1 MAQTDG
7 SIVIDTEINSD
18 GLRAGGKEI
27 ETTLRKTANNLNDVS
42 KEVKLTLNK
51 QIDSFSKLNREYA
64 RQSEKVGELKRKV
77 AEYGNQKIPTVEYK
91 TLQEEIETTT
101 GKMNELIKAQEWF
114 ASNGGD
120 INSNTYKEQQRYVDE
135 WANSIKNAKEKL
147 IDLEK
152 NGKAFKNS
160 ENVELPKA
168 DIEKLAVA
176 EKELAAEEDKL
187 TTINDRLN
195 TSYMLIK
202 NSIKDY
208 GGAISSVSEKTGF
221 LESMFNG
228 VKIAAHTQTLILEKM
243 GKVLR
248 ELPLNIVRKSA
259 DALKNSFLRLGNA
272 IKGAFTNKISSILS
286 RMKSGIFGINR
297 ASDKTSMSM
306 GRMLKM
312 SLLMSVAFRAFSLVM
327 SGIKDGFDNLSQYSG
342 ETNNSLSSLWSSLV
356 RLQNSLAT
364 AFAPILSIVAPI
376 LSKFID
382 MISTAASYVSMFF
395 AFLSGKKTYT
405 KAIAVQKD
413 YAKSLDKTASSA
425 KKDADSTK
433 DVADATEDATDATED
448 YLSPLDDLNRYTEQQ
463 DKNNSGSKNP
473 SSSTPNTGGGS
484 GTSPM
489 FEEVAISD
497 IPILEKLKNILSKIF
512 KPFKEAWDKEGK
524 NTIDAAKYA
533 FISLGELAKSVGKSF
548 LEVWTNGTGTKTL
561 TLMLQIAQNI
571 LLTVGNIAQRLNEA
585 WNTNSIGTKIIQ
597 NIFNLLNIILGTIEK
612 ITADTAEWASK
623 LNFTPLLNSINAL
636 LVALQPLTKNIG
648 DGLEWL
654 WKNILLPIAGW
665 TITDALP
672 SFLNMIASALN
683 AINAVIELLKPLW
696 DWFWNNVLKPVGV
709 WTGQAFIDAMNKITD
724 LLNQFSDWCS
734 NNKAVVR
741 GITEAVALFFA
752 AWTGIEI
759 LSFIQQ
765 SGGLISTLGM
775 IKDAI
780 VGCTLAKLADKAET
794 IALTA
799 MYAKDFVVSLA
810 SGTAEL
816 IKQAAQF
823 VINTGLKIADTA
835 AQVAMTAATLAWN
848 AVCVIATGLTT
859 ALGVAIGFLTSP
871 IGLAIVAI
879 TAIIAAGV
887 LLYKNWD
894 VVKNKATELC
904 DAVKVRFQQLSTWIS
919 SVFARD
925 WSKQFGII
933 GDYMNGWTKNIKN
946 IIDSIKQIFNGMVT
960 FVSSVLSGNW
970 RRAWEGIKQI
980 FSGIWN
986 TMASVI
992 KSPVNLIISFMNA
1005 MLRGFQRMQN
1015 GFASAMN
1022 HMNIRLPK
1030 WLQDFTG
1037 WSSVGFN
1044 IGYWSPNYIP
1054 YLAKGAVIPPN
1065 KEFMAVLGDQK
1076 NGNNIEA
1083 PEILIRQIVREESGG
1098 GQKQRIEIPV
1108 YLKGKQIYKAV
1119 VEEGK
1124 VVMSQTGMNPFAMA

>member
-286 RMKSGIFGINR
+286 RMKSGIFRINR

-497 IPILEKLKNILSKIF
+497 IPILEKLKDILSQIF

-533 FISLGELAKSVGKSF
+533 FISLKELAKSVGKSF

-683 AINAVIELLKPLW
+683 ALNAVIELLKPLW

-986 TMASVI
+986 AMASAV
-992 KSPVNLIISFMNA
+992 KSPINLIISFMNA
-1005 MLRGFQRMQN
+1005 MLRAAQTMQN

-1022 HMNIRLPK
+1022 HMNIQLPK

-1044 IGYWSPNYIP
+1044 FHYWSAPYIP

-1083 PEILIRQIVREESGG
+1083 PESLIRQIVREESGG

>member
-77 AEYGNQKIPTVEYK
+77 AEYGNQKIPTEEYK
-91 TLQEEIETTT
+91 TLQEKIETTT
-101 GKMNELIKAQEWF
+101 EKMNELIKAQEWF
-114 ASNGGD
+114 KSNGGD
-120 INSNTYKEQQRYVDE
+120 VNSNIYRDQQRYVDE
-135 WANSIKNAKEKL
+135 LENSIKNAKDKL

-152 NGKAFKNS
+152 SGKAFKS
-160 ENVELPKA
+160 VENTELPKS
-168 DIEKLAVA
+168 DMEKLAVA

-497 IPILEKLKNILSKIF
+497 IPILEKLKDILSQIF

-533 FISLGELAKSVGKSF
+533 FISLKELAKSVGKSF

-597 NIFNLLNIILGTIEK
+597 NIFNLLNSILGTIEK

-683 AINAVIELLKPLW
+683 ALNAVIELLKPLW
-696 DWFWNNVLKPVGV
+696 DWFWNNVLKPVGI

-1030 WLQDFTG
+1030 WLQKFTG

-1083 PEILIRQIVREESGG
+1083 PESLIRQIVRE
-1098 GQKQRIEIPV
+1098 
-1108 YLKGKQIYKAV
+1108 
-1119 VEEGK
+1119 
-1124 VVMSQTGMNPFAMA
+1124 

>member
-1 MAQTDG
+1 MLT
-7 SIVIDTEINSD
+7 N
-18 GLRAGGKEI
+18 
-27 ETTLRKTANNLNDVS
+27 
-42 KEVKLTLNK
+42 VK
-51 QIDSFSKLNREYA
+51 
-64 RQSEKVGELKRKV
+64 V
-77 AEYGNQKIPTVEYK
+77 
-91 TLQEEIETTT
+91 
-101 GKMNELIKAQEWF
+101 NEL
-114 ASNGGD
+114 
-120 INSNTYKEQQRYVDE
+120 
-135 WANSIKNAKEKL
+135 
-147 IDLEK
+147 
-152 NGKAFKNS
+152 
-160 ENVELPKA
+160 
-168 DIEKLAVA
+168 
-176 EKELAAEEDKL
+176 
-187 TTINDRLN
+187 
-195 TSYMLIK
+195 
-202 NSIKDY
+202 
-208 GGAISSVSEKTGF
+208 
-221 LESMFNG
+221 
-228 VKIAAHTQTLILEKM
+228 
-243 GKVLR
+243 
-248 ELPLNIVRKSA
+248 
-259 DALKNSFLRLGNA
+259 
-272 IKGAFTNKISSILS
+272 
-286 RMKSGIFGINR
+286 
-297 ASDKTSMSM
+297 SMSM

-473 SSSTPNTGGGS
+473 SSSTPNTGS

-904 DAVKVRFQQLSTWIS
+904 DAVKVRF
-919 SVFARD
+919 
-925 WSKQFGII
+925 
-933 GDYMNGWTKNIKN
+933 
-946 IIDSIKQIFNGMVT
+946 
-960 FVSSVLSGNW
+960 
-970 RRAWEGIKQI
+970 
-980 FSGIWN
+980 
-986 TMASVI
+986 
-992 KSPVNLIISFMNA
+992 
-1005 MLRGFQRMQN
+1005 
-1015 GFASAMN
+1015 
-1022 HMNIRLPK
+1022 
-1030 WLQDFTG
+1030 
-1037 WSSVGFN
+1037 
-1044 IGYWSPNYIP
+1044 
-1054 YLAKGAVIPPN
+1054 
-1065 KEFMAVLGDQK
+1065 
-1076 NGNNIEA
+1076 
-1083 PEILIRQIVREESGG
+1083 
-1098 GQKQRIEIPV
+1098 
-1108 YLKGKQIYKAV
+1108 
-1119 VEEGK
+1119 
-1124 VVMSQTGMNPFAMA
+1124 

>member
-1 MAQTDG
+1 MAQADG
-7 SIVIDTEINSD
+7 SIIIDTEINSD
-18 GLRAGGKEI
+18 GMSAGSREI
-27 ETTLRKTANNLNDVS
+27 ESSLRKMANELNGVS
-42 KEVKLTLNK
+42 AKTKASIEK
-51 QIDSFSKLNREYA
+51 QIDSFSKLSREYA
-64 RQSEKVGELKRKV
+64 RQSEKVEELKRKV
-77 AEYGNQKIPTVEYK
+77 AEYGNQKIPTEEYR
-91 TLQEEIETTT
+91 EIQAQIDQATA
-101 GKMNELIKAQEWF
+101 KMNRLTEAQERF
-114 ASNGGD
+114 LANGGKK
-120 INSNTYKEQQRYVDE
+120 NSNTYKKQQYDIDE
-135 WANSIKNAKEKL
+135 LANTIKYAEGELK
-147 IDLEK
+147 DLEAS
-152 NGKAFKNS
+152 GTAFRTGTGTKEAKS
-160 ENVELPKA
+160 
-168 DIEKLAVA
+168 DMEKLA
-176 EKELAAEEDKL
+176 AAEDKL
-187 TTINDRLN
+187 ANINDRLN
-195 TSYMLIK
+195 TSYK
-202 NSIKDY
+202 SIKGTVDEY
-208 GGAISSVSEKTGF
+208 KSKTLKASDANDKMSSSGKRASKSIKGVSKSAGGA
-221 LESMFNG
+221 
-228 VKIAAHTQTLILEKM
+228 
-243 GKVLR
+243 
-248 ELPLNIVRKSA
+248 
-259 DALKNSFLRLGNA
+259 
-272 IKGAFTNKISSILS
+272 
-286 RMKSGIFGINR
+286 RMSL
-297 ASDKTSMSM
+297 
-306 GRMLKM
+306 GRMLGM
-312 SLLMSVAFRAFSLVM
+312 SLLMSVAFRAFSAVM
-327 SGIKDGFDNLSQYSG
+327 SGIKGGFDNLSQYSSD
-342 ETNNSLSSLWSSLV
+342 TNNSLSMLWSSLV

-497 IPILEKLKNILSKIF
+497 IPILEKLKDILSKIF

-683 AINAVIELLKPLW
+683 ALNAVIELLKPLW
-696 DWFWNNVLKPVGV
+696 DWFWNNVLKPVGI

-970 RRAWEGIKQI
+970 RRAWEGIKNI
-980 FSGIWN
+980 FAGIWN
-986 TMASVI
+986 AMASVI

-1030 WLQDFTG
+1030 WLQEFTG

-1083 PEILIRQIVREESGG
+1083 PESLIRQIVREESGG

-1124 VVMSQTGMNPFAMA
+1124 VVMSQTGMNPFEMA